1 MITAQAGGQSARE
14 SALRTIVRINEQI
27 KAVIGDA
34 FRVRMMSLNA
44 LILAKRAGQSA
55 VGFGVLSNELRGF
68 ASELQGAM
76 QGLQESTTGLL
87 QAVTLNARAA
97 LSGRILARLPEQTLH
112 RAGGMLARNRHRL
125 DDRHAEVVHWRG
137 KLASILEEVVRTVEL
152 GNVLA
157 RSTRIEAVYGGA
169 HAPALTQVA
178 VEFDAAITH
187 IRQAIEHLRHLQR
200 P

>member
-97 LSGRILARLPEQTLH
+97 LSGRILERLPEQTLH

-125 DDRHAEVVHWRG
+125 DDRQAEVVHWRG

>member
-1 MITAQAGGQSARE
+1 MITDQAGGKSARE

-97 LSGRILARLPEQTLH
+97 LSGRILERLPEQALH

-125 DDRHAEVVHWRG
+125 DDRYAEVVHWRG
-137 KLASILEEVVRTVEL
+137 KLASILEEAVRTVEL

-200 P
+200 L

>member
-1 MITAQAGGQSARE
+1 MITAQAGEKSARE

-97 LSGRILARLPEQTLH
+97 LSGRILERLPEQTLN

>member
-68 ASELQGAM
+68 ASEL
-76 QGLQESTTGLL
+76 
-87 QAVTLNARAA
+87 
-97 LSGRILARLPEQTLH
+97 
-112 RAGGMLARNRHRL
+112 
-125 DDRHAEVVHWRG
+125 
-137 KLASILEEVVRTVEL
+137 
-152 GNVLA
+152 
-157 RSTRIEAVYGGA
+157 
-169 HAPALTQVA
+169 
-178 VEFDAAITH
+178 
-187 IRQAIEHLRHLQR
+187 
-200 P
+200 

>member
-1 MITAQAGGQSARE
+1 
-14 SALRTIVRINEQI
+14 
-27 KAVIGDA
+27 
-34 FRVRMMSLNA
+34 
-44 LILAKRAGQSA
+44 
-55 VGFGVLSNELRGF
+55 
-68 ASELQGAM
+68 
-76 QGLQESTTGLL
+76 
-87 QAVTLNARAA
+87 
-97 LSGRILARLPEQTLH
+97 
-112 RAGGMLARNRHRL
+112 MLARNRHRL

-137 KLASILEEVVRTVEL
+137 RLASILEEVVRTVEL

-200 P
+200 L

>member
-1 MITAQAGGQSARE
+1 MIPAHAGSKPTKE

-68 ASELQGAM
+68 ASELQDAM

-97 LSGRILARLPEQTLH
+97 LSGRILERLPERAQR

-137 KLASILEEVVRTVEL
+137 RLASILEEVVRTVEL

-200 P
+200 L